1 MASKI
6 NCINEHEAPIDKTKV
21 YIMEET
27 GVASFI

>member
-6 NCINEHEAPIDKTKV
+6 NCINEHEAPIHKPKV